1 MEMLNLIDWRMVL
14 FSGLWISGV
23 AVILTAFGFADYH
36 ASISSRRLREVVGR
50 PGTRVAI
57 NAGLMLFCLGLLGSS
72 HSAWKSA
79 AWGLLAAGFLAYAAR
94 AWCAAREGQEG

>member
-1 MEMLNLIDWRMVL
+1 MLNLIDWRMVF

-57 NAGLMLFCLGLLGSS
+57 HAGMMLFCLGLLGSS
-72 HSAWKSA
+72 HSVWEGA
-79 AWGLLAAGFLAYAAR
+79 AWGLLATGFLAYAAG
-94 AWCAAREGQEG
+94 AAREGQEG